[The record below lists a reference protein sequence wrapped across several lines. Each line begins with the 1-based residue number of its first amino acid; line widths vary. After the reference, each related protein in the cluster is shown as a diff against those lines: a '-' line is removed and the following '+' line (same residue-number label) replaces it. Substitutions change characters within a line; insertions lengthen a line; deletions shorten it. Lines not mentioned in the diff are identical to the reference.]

1 VSAVEKSKILALIAG
16 SGLPRRRALEHLRM
30 SKSTY
35 YRWLR
40 RQSEGRLQDKKGG
53 SSIPWNK
60 LRPEEEARIVTRA
73 RASPELSSRQLALK
87 LVDDE
92 RWYVS
97 ESTVFRILKREGLIK
112 PAEIIGF
119 KAGKEYHRKTKRP
132 NELWAT
138 DCAHLKVMSWG
149 WYYLVTVMDDYSRF
163 ILAWELKNDMA
174 AGSLIDV
181 VQKAVDFTGMTDV
194 PVEDRTVLL
203 SDNGSGYLSRQFGE
217 YLRLVGVSHI
227 VASPYHPQ
235 TNGKIERYHRSIKSE
250 LKLLP
255 YEMPGELKKAIA
267 AFIEYYNYQRY
278 HEGLG
283 NVTPH
288 DMYTGRHLEI
298 LRNRKEA
305 KSKTLQVRK
314 DYNRAVREQCN
325 GL

>member
-1 VSAVEKSKILALIAG
+1 VSAAEKRKILVLVAD
-16 SGLPRRRALEHLRM
+16 SGLPRRRALEHLGM
-30 SKSTY
+30 PKSTY
-35 YRWLR
+35 YRWLK
-40 RQSEGRLQDKKGG
+40 RQSEGRLEDQKGG

-60 LRPEEEARIVTRA
+60 LRPEEVNKILSRA
-73 RASPELSSRQLALK
+73 RASPELSSRQLALQ
-87 LVDDE
+87 LVDEE

-112 PAEIIGF
+112 PAEVVGF

-138 DCAHLKVMSWG
+138 DCAHIKVLDWG

-163 ILAWELKNDMA
+163 ILAWELKSDMA

-181 VQKAVDFTGMTDV
+181 VQKAVDFTGMADV

-203 SDNGSGYLSRQFGE
+203 SDNGAGYLSRQFGE
-217 YLRLVGVSHI
+217 YLRFIGVRHI

-235 TNGKIERYHRSIKSE
+235 TNGKIERYHRSIKGEINQLPYDMPSE
-250 LKLLP
+250 L
-255 YEMPGELKKAIA
+255 EKAIA
-267 AFIEYYNYQRY
+267 AFIDYYNYRRY

-283 NVTPH
+283 DVTPF
-288 DMYTGRHLEI
+288 DVYAGMHLQI
-298 LRNRKEA
+298 IQRRKEA
-305 KSKTLQVRK
+305 KSRTLQTRR
-314 DYNRAVREQCN
+314 DYNRAAREQGN